1 MNRTNNIKIGCWNI
15 NGMFR
20 RSQGYCKL
28 EDEYFLR
35 AIKGHHIIGLVETHC
50 SRDDEFTLPG
60 FYSHRVDRPMA
71 KRARKPAGGIA
82 VLINEELKSC
92 TKIIKTNQT
101 IIWLKINKASSNRP
115 QNLFVGIAYIPPD
128 NSNGNKNQTPNS
140 LEMIEG
146 QIRDFSREGEVLLLG
161 DLNARTAQELD
172 YVESDTDRFISPLA
186 SYLVDSPPCP
196 RANQDE
202 VTNLRGRELIDLCIA
217 TRMRILNGRVPGDSL
232 GFYTCHKYNGSSTVD
247 YAIASDG
254 LLKDVQYL
262 HVNRNVTDLSDHCMV
277 SVAIGNVYF
286 QTSKSESTLAMDPIP
301 VGFKWDKQSALLF
314 QQALCG
320 QETRRM
326 LEGILNKTYEE
337 SQQGVETAV
346 AEINTI
352 ILTAASS
359 SLRPVKKPNHQNRP
373 NKKWFGGNLVRLR
386 REVAK
391 QGRLMAMFPRDPWF
405 RGNYH
410 RTLKHYRKSCKNQ
423 LDQFRRDTLNKL
435 DMLQDS
441 DPGAY
446 WKLVKDL
453 RGGNKRD
460 KEIDPEKFY
469 EHYVRL
475 NTPDHGVPTGREKIL
490 DKLKDLESIPSFT
503 KLDNKI
509 TREEVSTA
517 IGKLKNNKAQG
528 LDTIRNEMIK
538 SGQCQL
544 LQPLTK
550 IFNLILNTGI
560 YPSAWCVGRIVLIH
574 KKGDFSDPG
583 NFRGITISSAL
594 SKTFNSIMNERLCS
608 FLEENN
614 IMCQEQIGFKKKC
627 RTSDHMFILQTLIN
641 KYKKSRKPL
650 YIAFIDFKKA
660 YDTVWHEGLFFKL
673 LQIGVSSRFYKV
685 IKAMYSDTR
694 LTVQA
699 GNKMTPIFN
708 SRVGVRQGDNLSP
721 TLFNV
726 FINDLPSIFDAQCK
740 PAHFGKMTI
749 QSLLYA
755 DDLVLFA
762 ESPEGLQHALNRLSL
777 YCDKWGLT
785 VSETKSKFMCIRQ
798 PSQTECTHKI
808 VYRNVPFEQVTSFR
822 YLGTLFDNTGNML
835 TARRDVY
842 NRALKVFFKLLKDMH
857 PLPKVSTSLHLF
869 DKLVVPILQYG
880 SEVWCPT
887 GLAARQP
894 DLTGDPK
901 KDFYISLRRDFP
913 IIARFYERDNPGEKL
928 HLKFNRIILGVHK
941 KASNLAVY
949 GELGRYPLFINE
961 IIQSLKYA
969 EYLAGQDNN
978 PILRDFYT
986 NMTDN
991 EPAVKRGSILDFAE
1005 TIKQWMGY
1013 ENVVLK
1019 PTMLFKIKRRLRDD
1033 FECYWSRLVQC
1044 PYSRTCKQGR
1054 NKLRTYST
1062 FKKKF
1067 QFENYLNIADP
1078 KARKNLS
1085 RLRVSAHRL
1094 HIETQRFNGRN
1105 LYIPEEQ
1112 RICPCCNSQEKED
1125 EFHFIVK
1132 CDRYQ
1137 IPRQAMFNSVIEKNI
1152 HFSNYTENQKFIW
1165 LMSDEDLVGAKVLA
1179 KFISLSLE
1187 LRKETLRQGDT
1198 RDVTSNGE

>member
-1 MNRTNNIKIGCWNI
+1 MDCHV
-15 NGMFR
+15 
-20 RSQGYCKL
+20 Q
-28 EDEYFLR
+28 

-50 SRDDEFTLPG
+50 CPDDELTLPG

-82 VLINEELKSC
+82 VLISDELKSC
-92 TKIIKTNQT
+92 TKVIKMNQSV
-101 IIWLKINKASSNRP
+101 IWLRVNKANSNRP
-115 QNLFVGIAYIPPD
+115 HNLFVGVVYIPPE
-128 NSNGNKNQTPNS
+128 NSNGDKNQSPNS
-140 LEMIEG
+140 LELIEG
-146 QIRDFSREGEVLLLG
+146 QIRKFSQEGEVLLVG
-161 DLNARTAQELD
+161 DLNARTALELD
-172 YVESDTDRFISPLA
+172 YVDNDTDRFISPLA
-186 SYLVDSPPCP
+186 SYPVDSPPCP
-196 RANQDE
+196 RSNQDE
-202 VTNLRGRELIDLCIA
+202 AINSRGRELIDLCIA

-247 YAIASDG
+247 YAIASDS
-254 LLKDVQYL
+254 LLKDIQYL
-262 HVNRNVTDLSDHCMV
+262 HVNRDITDLSDHCMV
-277 SVAIGNVYF
+277 SVALGNFCF
-286 QTSKSESTLAMDPIP
+286 QISNRESTLTMDTIP
-301 VGFKWDKQSALLF
+301 AGFKWDKQSALLF

-320 QETRRM
+320 PETRRM
-326 LEGILNKTYEE
+326 LEGILNKTYDE
-337 SQQGVETAV
+337 SKQGVEAAV
-346 AEINTI
+346 TEINNV

-359 SLRPVKKPNHQNRP
+359 SLRPIKKSNRPNRP
-373 NKKWFGGNLVRLR
+373 NKKWFGGNLVKLR

-391 QGRLMAMFPRDPWF
+391 LGRLMTMFPRDPWF

-410 RTLKHYRKSCKNQ
+410 RTLKHYRRSCKNQ
-423 LDQFRRDTLNKL
+423 LNQFKRDTLNKL
-435 DMLQDS
+435 DMLHDS

-446 WKLVKDL
+446 WKLVQDL
-453 RGGNKRD
+453 RNGSKKD
-460 KEIDPEKFY
+460 KEIDPETFY

-475 NTPDHGVPTGREKIL
+475 NTPDHGVSKERDDIQEM
-490 DKLKDLESIPSFT
+490 LKHLESIPSFT
-503 KLDNKI
+503 KLDSKI
-509 TREEVSTA
+509 TTEEVSTA
-517 IGKLKNNKAQG
+517 ICRLKNNKAQG
-528 LDTIRNEMIK
+528 LDMIKNEMIK

-550 IFNLILNTGI
+550 VFNLILNAGI
-560 YPSAWCVGRIVLIH
+560 YPSAWCVGRIVSIY

-594 SKTFNSIMNERLCS
+594 SKTFNSILNERLCS

-614 IMCQEQIGFKKKC
+614 IMCPEQIGFKKKC
-627 RTSDHMFILQTLIN
+627 RTSDHMFILQTIIN
-641 KYKKSRKPL
+641 KYKRSRKPL

-660 YDTVWHEGLFFKL
+660 YDTVWHDGLFFKL

-685 IKAMYSDTR
+685 VKAMYTGTR

-699 GNKMTPIFN
+699 GDKMTPIFN

-726 FINDLPSIFDAQCK
+726 FINDLPGIFDAQCK
-740 PAHFGKMTI
+740 PVHFGNMTI

-762 ESPEGLQHALNRLSL
+762 ESPEGLQHALNRLSS

-785 VSETKSKFMCIRQ
+785 VSETKSKFMCIQQ
-798 PSQTECTHKI
+798 PSQKECKHNI
-808 VYRNVPFEQVTSFR
+808 VYKNTPFEQVASFR

-842 NRALKVFFKLLKDMH
+842 NRALKVFFKLLKDIH

-869 DKLVVPILQYG
+869 DRLVVPVLQYG
-880 SEVWCPT
+880 SEIWCPT

-913 IIARFYERDNPGEKL
+913 IITKFYERDNPGEKL

-969 EYLAGQDNN
+969 EYLASQDNN
-978 PILRDFYT
+978 QLLQEFYF

-991 EPAVKRGSILDFAE
+991 EPTVKKGSILDFAE
-1005 TIKQWMGY
+1005 SIKQWMGY
-1013 ENVVLK
+1013 KNVVLK
-1019 PTMLFKIKRRLRDD
+1019 PSMLSNIKKRLRDD
-1033 FECYWSRLVQC
+1033 FECYWLRLVQC

-1062 FKKKF
+1062 FKSKF

-1078 KARKNLS
+1078 KSRKDLS

-1105 LYIPEEQ
+1105 LYIPVEQ
-1112 RICPCCNSQEKED
+1112 RICSCCDSQETED
-1125 EFHFIVK
+1125 EFHFVMK
-1132 CDRYQ
+1132 CARYTV
-1137 IPRQAMFNSVIEKNI
+1137 PRESMFNSVREKNI
-1152 HFSNYTENQKFIW
+1152 HFSNYTEHQKFIW
-1165 LMSDEDLVGAKVLA
+1165 LMSDEDLAGAKVLA
-1179 KFISLSLE
+1179 KFISNSLE
-1187 LRKETLRQGDT
+1187 LRKLTLG
-1198 RDVTSNGE
+1198 